1 MEATISKAQ
10 YEVWEMKEAVYEKIK
25 DIPKNKRIELIL
37 KSAEETV
44 NQILEYKRL
53 KDKSKIN

>member
-25 DIPKNKRIELIL
+25 DIPKDKRIELIL
-37 KSAEETV
+37 KSTHETIS
-44 NQILEYKRL
+44 QILEYKRL
-53 KDKSKIN
+53 KDK